1 MIPPLI
7 RPTQTEITC
16 DLIITIRKSALTRP
30 SPDRRELWSYLCAL
44 EPNPR
49 PCNFGLDSYHVCCT
63 CVSLE
68 VTSVWHLNLHTYI
81 YIIERKTNEEM
92 FCLQFNYCQSS
103 PITGQLSLRVFCLR
117 NSDRVWLGAVSLV
130 FSVFFCKTVSVDL
143 NNSSVFDLL
152 SNKYAPLYLM
162 ASFVEKETT
171 FCFDFNNA
179 AWFRERSEHY

>member
-1 MIPPLI
+1 
-7 RPTQTEITC
+7 
-16 DLIITIRKSALTRP
+16 
-30 SPDRRELWSYLCAL
+30 
-44 EPNPR
+44 
-49 PCNFGLDSYHVCCT
+49 
-63 CVSLE
+63 
-68 VTSVWHLNLHTYI
+68 
-81 YIIERKTNEEM
+81 M

-130 FSVFFCKTVSVDL
+130 FSVFVCKTVSVDL

-171 FCFDFNNA
+171 FSFDFNNA
-179 AWFRERSEHY
+179 A